1 MPEPR
6 AFRSFPEIGN
16 FLLPH
21 RPMCLQRRLNQLSV
35 ATMNTKGMTKTSAS
49 TVRFLPWLAFYLICW
64 LPTYRRERAQEK
76 KRRGEE
82 WRKKRRGVELCPGA
96 PALLRKRY
104 ESALFSM
111 GVLGSLFSRLL
122 LSVSKVVIS
131 VNTSKHRR
139 RRRFRRLPRAS
150 PGKQTTRHAGQ
161 TDNSHMT

>member
-16 FLLPH
+16 FLPPH
-21 RPMCLQRRLNQLSV
+21 RPMCLQRRLYQLSE

-49 TVRFLPWLAFYLICW
+49 TVRFLPWLVFYLIFW

-122 LSVSKVVIS
+122 PSVSESSYQCQTVKTS
-131 VNTSKHRR
+131 AQTALPPSPTSKSR
-139 RRRFRRLPRAS
+139 
-150 PGKQTTRHAGQ
+150 
-161 TDNSHMT
+161 